1 MRGLEEAA
9 AGGVGTLAL
18 PWARGVEVQGSRE
31 RGHPDFCTEGLEH
44 RSCSL
49 DYRSLRRADLGK
61 DILVPVGLRH
71 QLSLRRHRPE
81 SGGWYLPPHPTPGSQ
96 PVALRAPSARPGLWV
111 TSKLKGLP
119 TRG

>member
-31 RGHPDFCTEGLEH
+31 RGHPDFCAEGLEH

-81 SGGWYLPPHPTPGSQ
+81 SRGWYLPPTP
-96 PVALRAPSARPGLWV
+96 PPALNPGL
-111 TSKLKGLP
+111 
-119 TRG
+119 